1 MTEIIGNNHTRYK
14 LSGYFIDTEV
24 FFDTEAEAQ
33 AMMEVW
39 ITEDI
44 KAGIYN
50 SKFDYYIMEVDDRYE
65 IA

>member
-1 MTEIIGNNHTRYK
+1 MTEITNISNKKYK
-14 LSGYFIDTEV
+14 LTGYFIDTEV

-39 ITEDI
+39 IAEDI

-50 SKFDYYIMEVDDRYE
+50 SKWDYYIMEVDEYE
-65 IA
+65 VA